1 MISISTYS
9 SILMLLLSHRQVT
22 AKGRCEGYEAEKKP
36 GTALAGHV
44 IKTVNLDEFH
54 CMNACYVMLNC
65 FSINSYRGSNGD
77 HKCEMNKSSR
87 RMNPG
92 SLVSRTGFV
101 YHEITVRRHFFSL
114 QCYSVVQACS
124 FVAHVADAALVFCFL
139 FVFVCLFVCFLLS
152 PLQLFY
158 FFGAL

>member
-9 SILMLLLSHRQVT
+9 SILMLLLSHRHVT

-101 YHEITVRRHFFSL
+101 YHEITVRGYYFSL

-124 FVAHVADAALVFCFL
+124 FVPHVAE
-139 FVFVCLFVCFLLS
+139 
-152 PLQLFY
+152 
-158 FFGAL
+158 